1 MSNNLGVVKEET
13 CSYRE
18 AVKSSKTREEGER
31 VEDWNREQVVNN
43 WTKKGKSTLPEEQW
57 RR

>member
-1 MSNNLGVVKEET
+1 MSNDLGVVKEEK

-31 VEDWNREQVVNN
+31 VKDWNRE
-43 WTKKGKSTLPEEQW
+43 
-57 RR
+57 